1 MRGKRY
7 ALKVEDGKVKEAH
20 VEPDN
25 TGSSGKSSFGDI
37 GSVPAPR
44 LTSLPSSVHG
54 RAGAGLDMEHCTNM
68 NHHLQC
74 CLYDICITADRIR
87 PVNWKLMQDTSL
99 TLLPLSFASLP
110 HESELQS
117 FTKLL
122 VKVESGFSS

>member
-54 RAGAGLDMEHCTNM
+54 RAGAGLSTGHGASANLQ
-68 NHHLQC
+68 LQC
-74 CLYDICITADRIR
+74 RLHGICITADRIR

-99 TLLPLSFASLP
+99 TLLPLLPFASLP

-117 FTKLL
+117 LQ
-122 VKVESGFSS
+122 

>member
-25 TGSSGKSSFGDI
+25 TGSSGMTLFFDI

-44 LTSLPSSVHG
+44 LTSLSSSVHG
-54 RAGAGLDMEHCTNM
+54 RAGAGLSTEQCTNA
-68 NHHLQC
+68 NLQLQC
-74 CLYDICITADRIR
+74 DLYGIYVTANRTL
-87 PVNWKLMQDTSL
+87 PVNWKLIQNTSL
-99 TLLPLSFASLP
+99 TLFSFPFASLL

-117 FTKLL
+117 LIKLL
-122 VKVESGFSS
+122 VEVESGFSS